1 MVLPLWLVLLGLNCL
16 SAGSHQRYKR
26 VIGGRKAAAPISGAP
41 IVSVFKEDHEAT
53 VTGTEEDGYLAFRG
67 IRFAEPPVGNYRF
80 QRARKLRLEG
90 DVRATVPGAPCPQP
104 DPVRADRVVGSED
117 CLFLNVFTKQLP
129 DSPEDPGQLP
139 VMVWIHGG
147 GFRRGSAS
155 QYGPGPLVNKGL
167 VVVTIQYRLG
177 SIGFLSAA
185 NKELPGNA
193 GMFDM
198 TLALD
203 WVQDYISFFGGDP
216 ARVTLC
222 GQGSGASSAILLSL
236 SNLTKGLL
244 NGLVA
249 LSGSA
254 LSSFAVDHDP
264 LATGQDLARRNNC
277 PESPVLDMVRCLQE
291 LPVETLVQADSG
303 LQELR
308 LAAQGFVA
316 GLTSLLGASPGVDGS
331 DDQRSLPGFI
341 EKSPLEALKLGQF
354 PDIPLLTGV
363 TAAETASALSGPYL
377 EEVLEK
383 SRTVPD
389 FWNSVMHDFTK
400 QSGVP
405 LFANATNQWMN
416 TWTSGYQ
423 NLLQHGH
430 SNQSNG
436 TNIVSQ
442 LVEAT
447 DDALF
452 NVQAFETANL
462 WSQKSSS
469 FLYSF
474 DHQSARH
481 GGSRFLAGLP
491 IVASAN
497 STSQEKTRPSHGDD
511 LPFLFDIF
519 SLEGHSEGP
528 HMKLTDPEDVK
539 VQDIFTELVAQFIT
553 SRIPNLPNKPA
564 WPTFSS
570 DTSSYLSIS
579 SIPKLSD
586 NFRYCEMALWNGLV
600 SHLQSSTC
608 SAIKGIEQLQA
619 QLFGTVNSVAN
630 TIIDPIK
637 NLSSVV
643 NPLQNISTLV
653 LPGSVTNQSLVPT
666 NPVTTHNSSVGSI
679 QRNLT
684 SVITSPVGVLL
695 PKGNTSKPVLPI
707 APPRLPWGS
716 PRKPSGGF
724 LGGYRQDFQ
733 MILFGAIESQFYVVL
748 AVPHGVAREPLLQGL
763 LILEAFL
770 PQCSD
775 QVFVEHAVSWMQ
787 QCLKGVET
795 RNDARTTALSYKLLK
810 HVLEM
815 SSNFSELTKQVA
827 SSVIPKFLERFS
839 KDMEGML
846 AGLRCLEVVLTN
858 YGGACGPGRVSLERF
873 LMKLVEVPTAPRLL
887 RAVGRCVALMPLVG
901 GGGTQR
907 TNHRQQWIKA
917 HLTLCHTL
925 HHLLNQL
932 YQPAEDMRTLLPDA
946 ETLSLRKVRDKDP
959 VTRVQRL
966 TTQLGNVAKFLQA
979 MLNGVFPVPK
989 NVSAQAVLDVVCRG
1003 LSVQCSSL
1011 LSRNSSSEAV
1021 ILACHL
1027 PDIHLQL
1034 LDVLKS
1040 LILCAGRNL
1049 LPHASIICKLV
1060 LQELKWTS
1068 TDNPLYGVERP
1079 YRALRTK
1086 AYETLVTWLRAA
1098 KVGSSVEKVSD
1109 ELVIALIQDIHTN
1122 KADVTLTVLGAK
1134 NKNLSKRQ
1142 KRKLAQDDRSQTT
1155 SSQRVKL
1162 LDHCANSSLCSAA
1175 LSLLQWILRAAGC
1188 LVKPSL
1194 HKVLQE
1200 TTLGLILDI
1209 QRSSGPAQF
1218 PAPYTVAN
1226 CRRELYE
1233 LLLVLVLEPH
1243 PKWPPPTHLA
1253 MRAFSLGQI
1262 DSHQEVSAVCV
1273 SALSSIE
1280 KLIHPPFASLQL
1292 PAMVQEEVESSSPS
1306 TETRSTE
1313 VLTSVSLNS
1322 SLDLPSET
1330 VLKKRVIEPKLPTG
1344 PALVKNANNPDQL
1357 DIKASSSKP
1366 QPTKAQPDVIEEIY
1380 LTSSDDSNME
1390 IDVNG
1395 LEKEHTD
1402 LGLNSN
1408 FSEQISSDDDLQEI
1422 STQNT
1427 TSSELGNE
1435 VFDKAKDNQSENKGL
1450 HLETNVINLESSV
1463 ANEVRSSNLEEEKYE
1478 TLVKNHP
1485 IFKWLRIPGTEPL
1498 EQQPQNNSSQTDSE
1512 KLREYLKRP
1521 NSPSSPATQPL
1532 DSHLQ
1537 NISSTTDIGK
1547 IRENYLRS
1555 ESPFTPVTH
1564 SPEHQTQKMSSA
1576 ADTEKLREN
1585 YWRTASPSPEKQS
1598 LEQQSQKMSSPADTE
1613 KLRENYWRTSSPSPE
1628 KQSLEQQSQKSL
1640 IPTEF
1645 DKLYEYNWKP
1655 KSPSSIE
1662 TQTLGQQNTKVHKEQ
1677 TEETEKKSV
1686 TRQGTEYQKKSPPK
1700 KDSYSTDKQVP
1711 NSEKDSETNSEIDV
1725 EKSPL
1730 AESSSMAEEDNLIN
1744 SPEKIDKTTVNILP
1758 FLTVKNSIL
1767 VSVGDMDTLDV
1778 NYPLVTVEDSITET
1792 VDKTDKPKVDKSPL
1806 LTKRKI
1812 HQTMLSCEKF
1822 EKTKIQKTNKN
1833 LEEKGENDASLDK
1846 EKAKEKIDC
1855 VEEKEND
1862 NQTKENGKSDD
1873 SFIAV
1878 NNI

>member
-1 MVLPLWLVLLGLNCL
+1 MYMFVC
-16 SAGSHQRYKR
+16 S
-26 VIGGRKAAAPISGAP
+26 
-41 IVSVFKEDHEAT
+41 
-53 VTGTEEDGYLAFRG
+53 FR
-67 IRFAEPPVGNYRF
+67 
-80 QRARKLRLEG
+80 
-90 DVRATVPGAPCPQP
+90 
-104 DPVRADRVVGSED
+104 
-117 CLFLNVFTKQLP
+117 
-129 DSPEDPGQLP
+129 
-139 VMVWIHGG
+139 
-147 GFRRGSAS
+147 
-155 QYGPGPLVNKGL
+155 
-167 VVVTIQYRLG
+167 
-177 SIGFLSAA
+177 
-185 NKELPGNA
+185 
-193 GMFDM
+193 
-198 TLALD
+198 
-203 WVQDYISFFGGDP
+203 
-216 ARVTLC
+216 
-222 GQGSGASSAILLSL
+222 
-236 SNLTKGLL
+236 
-244 NGLVA
+244 
-249 LSGSA
+249 
-254 LSSFAVDHDP
+254 
-264 LATGQDLARRNNC
+264 
-277 PESPVLDMVRCLQE
+277 
-291 LPVETLVQADSG
+291 
-303 LQELR
+303 
-308 LAAQGFVA
+308 
-316 GLTSLLGASPGVDGS
+316 
-331 DDQRSLPGFI
+331 
-341 EKSPLEALKLGQF
+341 
-354 PDIPLLTGV
+354 
-363 TAAETASALSGPYL
+363 
-377 EEVLEK
+377 
-383 SRTVPD
+383 
-389 FWNSVMHDFTK
+389 
-400 QSGVP
+400 
-405 LFANATNQWMN
+405 
-416 TWTSGYQ
+416 
-423 NLLQHGH
+423 
-430 SNQSNG
+430 
-436 TNIVSQ
+436 
-442 LVEAT
+442 
-447 DDALF
+447 
-452 NVQAFETANL
+452 
-462 WSQKSSS
+462 
-469 FLYSF
+469 
-474 DHQSARH
+474 
-481 GGSRFLAGLP
+481 
-491 IVASAN
+491 
-497 STSQEKTRPSHGDD
+497 
-511 LPFLFDIF
+511 
-519 SLEGHSEGP
+519 
-528 HMKLTDPEDVK
+528 
-539 VQDIFTELVAQFIT
+539 
-553 SRIPNLPNKPA
+553 
-564 WPTFSS
+564 
-570 DTSSYLSIS
+570 
-579 SIPKLSD
+579 
-586 NFRYCEMALWNGLV
+586 
-600 SHLQSSTC
+600 
-608 SAIKGIEQLQA
+608 
-619 QLFGTVNSVAN
+619 
-630 TIIDPIK
+630 
-637 NLSSVV
+637 
-643 NPLQNISTLV
+643 
-653 LPGSVTNQSLVPT
+653 
-666 NPVTTHNSSVGSI
+666 
-679 QRNLT
+679 
-684 SVITSPVGVLL
+684 
-695 PKGNTSKPVLPI
+695 
-707 APPRLPWGS
+707 
-716 PRKPSGGF
+716 
-724 LGGYRQDFQ
+724 
-733 MILFGAIESQFYVVL
+733 
-748 AVPHGVAREPLLQGL
+748 LQGL

-873 LMKLVEVPTAPRLL
+873 LMKLVDVPTAPRLL

-1003 LSVQCSSL
+1003 LSVQCASL

-1068 TDNPLYGVERP
+1068 TDSPQYGVERP
-1079 YRALRTK
+1079 YRVLRTK

-1162 LDHCANSSLCSAA
+1162 LNHCANSSLCSAA
-1175 LSLLQWILRAAGC
+1175 LSLLQWILRTAGC

-1262 DSHQEVSAVCV
+1262 DSHQEVSAVCI

-1292 PAMVQEEVESSSPS
+1292 PAMVQEEVDSLSPS
-1306 TETRSTE
+1306 TETRITE
-1313 VLTSVSLNS
+1313 VLTSVSLNN
-1322 SLDLPSET
+1322 SLGLPSET

-1344 PALVKNANNPDQL
+1344 PALVKKTNKPDQL

-1427 TSSELGNE
+1427 TSSQLENE
-1435 VFDKAKDNQSENKGL
+1435 IFDKVKDNQSENKGL

-1463 ANEVRSSNLEEEKYE
+1463 APEARRSNLEEEKYE

-1532 DSHLQ
+1532 DSYLQ

-1564 SPEHQTQKMSSA
+1564 SPEHQ
-1576 ADTEKLREN
+1576 
-1585 YWRTASPSPEKQS
+1585 PE
-1598 LEQQSQKMSSPADTE
+1598 KMSSPADTE
-1613 KLRENYWRTSSPSPE
+1613 NLRENYWRTSSPSPE
-1628 KQSLEQQSQKSL
+1628 KQSLDQQSQKSL

-1655 KSPSSIE
+1655 KSPSSLE

-1700 KDSYSTDKQVP
+1700 TNSYSTDKQVP
-1711 NSEKDSETNSEIDV
+1711 NSEKESETNSEIDV

-1730 AESSSMAEEDNLIN
+1730 AESSSMAKEDNLIN
-1744 SPEKIDKTTVNILP
+1744 SPEKIDKTTVNSLP

-1833 LEEKGENDASLDK
+1833 LEGKGENDASLDK